1 MLRNE
6 NLHNVVFVR
15 IASELRSLRLTI
27 SHMLRLSVAEIFL
40 LQMIL
45 YGLLWFMDEYVASY
59 ICLVFPVIIG
69 AILLIS
75 WIADLIEPARIGR
88 KYYYVM
94 GVSVIA
100 PILVG
105 AFFYYIFG
113 GDIAWLK
120 PI

>member
-1 MLRNE
+1 MPQC
-6 NLHNVVFVR
+6 R
-15 IASELRSLRLTI
+15 ICPDASGFTFFELFAIL
-27 SHMLRLSVAEIFL
+27 MPRLSVPEIFL
-40 LQMIL
+40 LQIIF
-45 YGLLWFMDEYVASY
+45 YGLLWFVDEFVASY
-59 ICLVFPVIIG
+59 ICLVFPVIIA
-69 AILLIS
+69 AILFIS

-94 GVSVIA
+94 LVSVIA

-105 AFFYYIFG
+105 AFFYFIFG